1 MRWSECDW
9 SISVLLDVYLSGAQ
23 LREYLIGLIL
33 HRLIIFDSAM
43 RRYHITEKG
52 TRILE
57 LWSKLDDLT
66 MEEKVQFLATE

>member
-43 RRYHITEKG
+43 RRYHITEKD